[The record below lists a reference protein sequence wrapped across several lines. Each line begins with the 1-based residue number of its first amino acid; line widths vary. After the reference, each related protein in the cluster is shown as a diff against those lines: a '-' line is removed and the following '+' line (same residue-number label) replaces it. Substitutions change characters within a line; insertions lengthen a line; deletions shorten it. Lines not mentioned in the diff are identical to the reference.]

1 MKYQPQHDLI
11 DPDFPTPGTEQ
22 PVEDPDA
29 PTDAYVFDEDGH
41 TVLNPGEDPN
51 ARERARKPKMA
62 QKWVMPAAF
71 ILSILFV
78 GMTVWNISRAI
89 SGPPPMPKPSPFQ
102 VKQALYL
109 GVLRV
114 DAYKRQHGVTPESLL
129 DIGLSDTAG
138 YSYVRIDSQRYVLS
152 FRVDGPKL
160 EYDSH
165 EGKEQFF
172 GGAPQMLELGGT
184 R

>member
-1 MKYQPQHDLI
+1 MKYQPKHDLI
-11 DPDFPTPGTEQ
+11 DPDYPAPDEQ
-22 PVEDPDA
+22 IEPVEDPNA
-29 PTDAYVFDEDGH
+29 SSDAYIFDENGN
-41 TVLNPGEDPN
+41 TVLDLGEDPSPK
-51 ARERARKPKMA
+51 ERKKKAPP
-62 QKWVMPAAF
+62 KWVMPAAF
-71 ILSILFV
+71 VLSTLFV

-89 SGPPPMPKPSPFQ
+89 SGPPPLPKPSPFQ

-114 DAYKRQHGVTPESLL
+114 DAYKREHGVTPDSLL
-129 DIGLSDTAG
+129 DVGLSDTAG

-165 EGKEQFF
+165 DAKELFF
-172 GGAPQMLELGGT
+172 GEAPKMMEMGGT